1 MLPVSRNRGHWLAES
16 EAGIKLGGPVLDW
29 ALKGLAA
36 GARPRTKPPSFMT
49 VRSAHDRAGLNM
61 TKAVF
66 TTKVTP
72 SYDDL
77 PEFQYHFPRTY
88 LNQARQALGDYIIY
102 YEPRR
107 SSGELSSFGGRQ
119 SYFGVA
125 RLAAIVDDQALADH
139 YYALVEDYLDFDR
152 PVPFAEG
159 SEYFESALRKSD
171 GSTNKGAFG
180 RAVRLV
186 PDDEFERILKFGFA
200 PVLSENP
207 TSQAI
212 GIPGVAE
219 PFTPFER
226 PMVELTVS
234 RPFRERSFMHNV
246 RAAYAN
252 RCAMTGLRL
261 INGGGRPEVQ
271 AAHIQ
276 PVASKGPDSIR
287 NGLALSGTVHW
298 MFDRGLISIGDDY
311 KILVATDHVPDDA
324 IRLLNESRTI
334 NLPDNPTCHPNPH
347 FLKFHREQVF
357 KGQRGSL

>member
-1 MLPVSRNRGHWLAES
+1 
-16 EAGIKLGGPVLDW
+16 
-29 ALKGLAA
+29 
-36 GARPRTKPPSFMT
+36 
-49 VRSAHDRAGLNM
+49 M

-72 SYDDL
+72 GYHDL
-77 PEFQYHFPRTY
+77 PETRYHFPRTY
-88 LNQARQALGDYIIY
+88 LNQVSQAVGDHVVY

-107 SSGELSSFGGRQ
+107 SSVELSSIGGRQ
-119 SYFGVA
+119 CYFGVA
-125 RLAAIVDDQALADH
+125 RITSIVEDRELSDH
-139 YYALVEDYLDFDR
+139 YYALIDDYLDFDR

-159 SEYFESALRKSD
+159 REYYESALQKAD

-180 RAVRLV
+180 RAVRLI
-186 PDDEFERILKFGFA
+186 PDEEFDRILKAGFA
-200 PVLSENP
+200 PILSTDLAPQEVEALEV
-207 TSQAI
+207 SE
-212 GIPGVAE
+212 G
-219 PFTPFER
+219 FTPFER
-226 PMVELTVS
+226 PIVEMTVS

-276 PVASKGPDSIR
+276 PVAEKGPDSVR

-311 KILVATDHVPDDA
+311 KILIAKDHVPEDA
-324 IRLLNESRTI
+324 FRLLNRNGEI
-334 NLPDNPTCHPNPH
+334 NLPKDPALYPNSL
-347 FLKFHREQVF
+347 FLKFHRDRVF
-357 KGQRGSL
+357 KG